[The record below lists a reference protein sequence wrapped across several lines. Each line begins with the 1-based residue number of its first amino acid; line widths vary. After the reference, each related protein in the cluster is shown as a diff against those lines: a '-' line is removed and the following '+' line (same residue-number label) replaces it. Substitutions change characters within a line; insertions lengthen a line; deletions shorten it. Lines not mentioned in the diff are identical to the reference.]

1 MKTWL
6 ETINEDTTS
15 FKTEDVEIDFVD
27 SEDESE
33 FTFSLPTEAKPNSF
47 LKAVDPIKENKNKT
61 FSFI

>member
-6 ETINEDTTS
+6 ETINEDNHS

-27 SEDESE
+27 SEDEE
-33 FTFSLPTEAKPNSF
+33 DFSFSIPSSAKKDPF
-47 LKAVDPIKENKNKT
+47 LKVVEPIKDKKNKT